1 MSTPSQPP
9 PSDGENDRLQPST
22 QEIPVVAPAAATSPP
37 LPPHP
42 GATPQPPVAAQP
54 TGPVDFV
61 PGPPGPPGS
70 AAAHPSPGP
79 GPAVL
84 GAPGIGAA
92 VTGAT
97 AVSPSPTWPD
107 TLEADDGGTRRAA
120 VPRPRN
126 SAAVAGIGVA
136 VLGLVLLEL
145 GLLLG
150 FGGRA
155 LWPALPTW
163 SAFVTMAAL
172 FALLTFGA
180 GRSAPAPAG
189 DASPFLRRA
198 AVGGVLGVA
207 VFWLLVVVPDAA
219 TNRGFVLTAAA
230 ACLGAGVW
238 IGSRRTP

>member
-42 GATPQPPVAAQP
+42 GATTQPPVAAQP

-61 PGPPGPPGS
+61 PGPPGS
-70 AAAHPSPGP
+70 AAAHPSPEP
-79 GPAVL
+79 PPTVT
-84 GAPGIGAA
+84 GAT

-107 TLEADDGGTRRAA
+107 TLEADDGGTRRVA

-126 SAAVAGIGVA
+126 PAAAAGIGLA

-150 FGGRA
+150 LGGRA

-180 GRSAPAPAG
+180 GRSAPAPGG
-189 DASPFLRRA
+189 DESPFLRRA
-198 AVGGVLGVA
+198 AVGGALGVA

-219 TNRGFVLTAAA
+219 SNRGFVLTAAV